1 NYSVLAFRRDELLSF
16 EVTSDSIN
24 LTEVELIIEDQSKAD
39 KWLKA

>member
-1 NYSVLAFRRDELLSF
+1 
-16 EVTSDSIN
+16 TSDSIN